1 MTIPDP
7 VLSQKAVTPPGNIP
21 KGRQQYIM
29 IGIAVVIV
37 GGILLTDSRTPKA
50 KAPANLLPVNA
61 APASKVQID
70 RYTQELAD
78 QQARAKAAEIEAAR
92 ATAMFRQ
99 NQAVPGA
106 ASSSTTPAGQIPGQA
121 LVAADGRTYYPA
133 QPGTGYGLTSP
144 APQLFLEQEEKKKRE
159 YGSLF
164 ASNVALSYR
173 RSEAAD
179 LKPASSAPVVKTE
192 PEEVQAAGHAV
203 ALIERKAP
211 THLVFEGTILEAV
224 LTNRLEGG
232 FSGPVNCQVTTALYS
247 HDHNTL
253 LVPQGS
259 RVLGESRRIIDQQQ
273 ERLAIVFHRLI
284 MPDGFSISLDQM
296 QGLDQAGATGLKD
309 KTNKHYVSIFGT
321 SIALG
326 VLSGFSEFGTGSA
339 LTANGLDQYRQ
350 GVASQVSQNNST
362 ILQRQLNRLPSIT
375 IREGHRVKIYL
386 TQDLSFPAYSQ
397 HPERSEL

>member
-50 KAPANLLPVNA
+50 KAPANLPAVNV

-92 ATAMFRQ
+92 ATATFRQ

-106 ASSSTTPAGQIPGQA
+106 ASSSTAGQIPGQA

-144 APQLFLEQEEKKKRE
+144 APQLSPEQEDKKKRE

-164 ASNVALSYR
+164 ASNVALSFR

-192 PEEVQAAGHAV
+192 PEESQATGHAA
-203 ALIERKAP
+203 ALIQRKAP

-232 FSGPVNCQVTTALYS
+232 FSGLVNCQVTTALYS
-247 HDHNTL
+247 HDRNTL

-259 RVLGESRRIIDQQQ
+259 RVLGESRRITDQQQ

-284 MPDGFSISLDQM
+284 MPDGFSVSLDQM
-296 QGLDQAGATGLKD
+296 PGLDQAGATGLKD
-309 KTNKHYVSIFGT
+309 KTNNHHLSIFGT

-326 VLSGFSEFGTGSA
+326 VLSGFSQFGTGSA
-339 LTANGLDQYRQ
+339 LTANGFDQYRQ

-362 ILQRQLNRLPSIT
+362 VLQRQLNRLPSIT

-397 HPERSEL
+397 HPERGEL